1 MKRKKKTSKVF
12 TTTMASIDKV
22 KKLRNQTGVS
32 IMDCKKALEDAGGD
46 MEKATQIL
54 KKLGK
59 DFAKNRIERETKE
72 GLIDSYIH
80 QGGKIGVMVELNCES
95 DFVARSDDFKE
106 LAHELCLQIAANTL
120 EEVSL
125 LEQPWIK
132 DESKTI
138 QELINDYI
146 AKFGENITV
155 KRFIRYQ
162 I

>member
-1 MKRKKKTSKVF
+1 
-12 TTTMASIDKV
+12 MASIDKV
-22 KKLRNQTGVS
+22 KKLRDQTGIS
-32 IMDCKKALEDAGGD
+32 IMDCKKALEEAGGD
-46 MEKATQIL
+46 MEKAKQIL

-59 DFAKNRIERETKE
+59 DFAKNRTERDTKE

-80 QGGKIGVMVELNCES
+80 QGGKVGVMVEINCES
-95 DFVARSDDFKE
+95 DFVARSDDFKK

-120 EEVSL
+120 EEVPL

-146 AKFGENITV
+146 AKLGENITV
-155 KRFIRYQ
+155 KRFTRYQ